1 MTEHNHT
8 PEEERRIREA
18 ALDETISESFPSSDP
33 PSSLPNPDEHD
44 TPGFNAA
51 REKIADFQRGLAK
64 LNEPMSFEDLF
75 PPAFMRSHTDFE
87 DMDAMVAASGRE
99 VRTGRGLR
107 SDSVRRV
114 GDARPDADRVC
125 ELGRD
130 AREGSRSVRGA
141 AFRQRPRV
149 ARWRNVDCLVW
160 LTRRTRCRQI
170 PTRNAS
176 R

>member
-44 TPGFNAA
+44 TPGFLAA

-99 VRTGRGLR
+99 VRTAEDFEAIP
-107 SDSVRRV
+107 S
-114 GDARPDADRVC
+114 A
-125 ELGRD
+125 EW
-130 AREGSRSVRGA
+130 ET
-141 AFRQRPRV
+141 
-149 ARWRNVDCLVW
+149 LV
-160 LTRRTRCRQI
+160 RTR
-170 PTRNAS
+170 TGFAS
-176 R
+176 WDEMRGKAAEAYAERLFDKDRG